1 MENRETARL
10 EGLQTVFVQEMGAFD
25 IELETGEEPYIL
37 TIHFS
42 EEPVDSE
49 VWNQK
54 MRQKAV
60 LLLSLIG
67 NADIVRWTYPNSGYG
82 EMSLAQAEALTGVSD
97 IRGCTDSP
105 ENLQS
110 LWEGTIA
117 FTNNAV
123 FNLGI

>member
-1 MENRETARL
+1 M
-10 EGLQTVFVQEMGAFD
+10 
-25 IELETGEEPYIL
+25 
-37 TIHFS
+37 
-42 EEPVDSE
+42 DSE

-67 NADIVRWTYPNSGYG
+67 NADIVRWTYPDSGYG

-97 IRGCTDSP
+97 IKGCTDSP

-110 LWEGTIA
+110 LWEATIA

>member
-1 MENRETARL
+1 M
-10 EGLQTVFVQEMGAFD
+10 
-25 IELETGEEPYIL
+25 
-37 TIHFS
+37 
-42 EEPVDSE
+42 
-49 VWNQK
+49 
-54 MRQKAV
+54 
-60 LLLSLIG
+60 
-67 NADIVRWTYPNSGYG
+67 TYPDSGYG

-97 IRGCTDSP
+97 IKGCTDSP